1 VTQSSTSLLI
11 ADADT
16 DHNLVIQMWN
26 QRRIAESGTWNNEE
40 IYIQF
45 SYSRQNNRQTLQI

>member
-1 VTQSSTSLLI
+1 VTQSSSFLI

-26 QRRIAESGTWNNEE
+26 QRQIAESGTWNNDE
-40 IYIQF
+40 
-45 SYSRQNNRQTLQI
+45 T

>member
-1 VTQSSTSLLI
+1 VTQSSSFLI

-26 QRRIAESGTWNNEE
+26 QIAERGTWHNEK
-40 IYIQF
+40 YHQ
-45 SYSRQNNRQTLQI
+45 QL

>member
-1 VTQSSTSLLI
+1 VPQSSSFLI

-26 QRRIAESGTWNNEE
+26 QRQIAESGTRNNDET
-40 IYIQF
+40 YHQYWYR
-45 SYSRQNNRQTLQI
+45 SYSRQNNI